1 MLDAFKTPKALMQ
14 KGGAL
19 LTGLLTV
26 ASLSL
31 VPVSQVEAKKFGGG
45 MSIGKSAPVKK
56 APPPAAAPSANT
68 PAKPN
73 AAQTPGNAPAGQAAA
88 APAAAGAAGAAAAGA
103 ATRSSWMGPLVGIAA
118 GLGLAALASHL
129 GLGEELMSL
138 LLIVLFVVA
147 AVFLVRLV
155 MGRARAS
162 SGMPEPAMA
171 RSSSGYSAGSVS
183 GGQWPSQSETEP
195 RSGSAQR
202 FDRSAGAQ
210 PGEPDDSAYESSAPA
225 AHGIAQDDIDAFLHV
240 ARQQFMAMQKLWDS
254 GDLGQIEAF
263 CTPAMSLEIRRQLE
277 ERGDAPNQTSV
288 VQLDLEWLGLESATD
303 DEGVAVEEAY
313 IRFYG
318 LVREESN
325 GTASAFDEVWLLQKP
340 VDGAS
345 GWLLAGITQQGG
357 QSH

>member
-1 MLDAFKTPKALMQ
+1 MLDAFKTPKAFIQ

-31 VPVSQVEAKKFGGG
+31 VPASQVEAKKFGGG

-88 APAAAGAAGAAAAGA
+88 APAAAGAAGTAAAGA

-155 MGRARAS
+155 MGRSRAS

-171 RSSSGYSAGSVS
+171 RSSSGYSAGSMS
-183 GGQWPSQSETEP
+183 GGQWSSQSEMEP

-202 FDRSAGAQ
+202 FDQSAGAQ
-210 PGEPDDSAYESSAPA
+210 SGEPGHSAYEPPASA
-225 AHGIAQDDIDAFLHV
+225 GQEIAQDDIDAFLHV

-263 CTPAMSLEIRRQLE
+263 CTPEMSHEIRRQLE
-277 ERGDAPNQTSV
+277 ARGDAPNQTSV

>member
-1 MLDAFKTPKALMQ
+1 MLDAFKTPKVLIQ

-31 VPVSQVEAKKFGGG
+31 VPASQVEAKKFGGG

-56 APPPAAAPSANT
+56 APPPAAAQSANT

-73 AAQTPGNAPAGQAAA
+73 PAQTPAAGAPAGQAAA
-88 APAAAGAAGAAAAGA
+88 APAAAGAAGKAAGSS
-103 ATRSSWMGPLVGIAA
+103 TRSSWMGPLVGIAA

-147 AVFLVRLV
+147 AIFLVRLV
-155 MGRARAS
+155 MGRGRAS

-171 RSSSGYSAGSVS
+171 RSSSGYSAGSMS
-183 GGQWPSQSETEP
+183 GGQWSSQPEMEP
-195 RSGSAQR
+195 RSESAQR
-202 FDRSAGAQ
+202 FDQSAGSQPAQ
-210 PGEPDDSAYESSAPA
+210 PEHSAYEPA
-225 AHGIAQDDIDAFLHV
+225 ASAGQGIAQDDIDAFLHV

-263 CTPAMSLEIRRQLE
+263 CTPEMSHEIRRQLE
-277 ERGDAPNQTSV
+277 ARGDAPNQTSV

>member
-1 MLDAFKTPKALMQ
+1 MLDAFKTPKALIQ

-31 VPVSQVEAKKFGGG
+31 VPASQVEAKKFGGG

-88 APAAAGAAGAAAAGA
+88 APAAAGAAGTAAAGA

-147 AVFLVRLV
+147 AIFLVRLV
-155 MGRARAS
+155 MGRGRAS

-171 RSSSGYSAGSVS
+171 RSSSGYSAGSMS
-183 GGQWPSQSETEP
+183 GGQWSSQPEMEP
-195 RSGSAQR
+195 RPGSAQR
-202 FDRSAGAQ
+202 FDQSAGAQ
-210 PGEPDDSAYESSAPA
+210 SAQSEHSAYEPA
-225 AHGIAQDDIDAFLHV
+225 ASAGQGIAQDDIDAFLHV

-263 CTPAMSLEIRRQLE
+263 CTPEMSHEIRRQLE
-277 ERGDAPNQTSV
+277 ARGDAPNQTSV

-340 VDGAS
+340 VDGTS

>member
-1 MLDAFKTPKALMQ
+1 M
-14 KGGAL
+14 
-19 LTGLLTV
+19 
-26 ASLSL
+26 
-31 VPVSQVEAKKFGGG
+31 
-45 MSIGKSAPVKK
+45 
-56 APPPAAAPSANT
+56 
-68 PAKPN
+68 
-73 AAQTPGNAPAGQAAA
+73 
-88 APAAAGAAGAAAAGA
+88 
-103 ATRSSWMGPLVGIAA
+103 
-118 GLGLAALASHL
+118 
-129 GLGEELMSL
+129 
-138 LLIVLFVVA
+138 
-147 AVFLVRLV
+147 
-155 MGRARAS
+155 
-162 SGMPEPAMA
+162 
-171 RSSSGYSAGSVS
+171 S
-183 GGQWPSQSETEP
+183 GGQWPSQSETQP
-195 RSGSAQR
+195 RSGSAHQH
-202 FDRSAGAQ
+202 FDQSAGAQ
-210 PGEPDDSAYESSAPA
+210 SAQPDHSAYEPSASA
-225 AHGIAQDDIDAFLHV
+225 GQGIAQDDIDAFLQV

-303 DEGVAVEEAY
+303 DDGVAVEEAY